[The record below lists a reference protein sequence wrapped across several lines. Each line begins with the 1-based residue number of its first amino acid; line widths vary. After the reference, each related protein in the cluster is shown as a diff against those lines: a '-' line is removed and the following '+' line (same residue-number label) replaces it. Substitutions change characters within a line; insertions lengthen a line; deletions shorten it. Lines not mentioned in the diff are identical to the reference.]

1 MVARLPTIE
10 ITLYFLVWISHSL
23 AAFYI
28 AWNVTFNFRD
38 KLVLKASEYING
50 YKKDIADFEWTYYSR
65 SLGRILIINIL
76 HTGNRTCL
84 KNTLLFKICPVF
96 LPKQLSQYSL
106 LIFWIFAEI
115 FFTSKYCKKEMNF
128 SFTCVITVFMLA
140 VVISILTN
148 YWRNELVSWLI
159 VIIFI
164 VKINSIA
171 YFSRTE
177 DVYFREFNYY
187 LYSAV
192 KILNFCIYLSRTKG
206 VSFSS
211 SLFVRYTQ
219 YIFYPPY
226 SITLIVL
233 FNDFDAEMTEIESGS
248 SKCINYRALLLRLA
262 RIIAWFVLFEVILHV
277 IHVHAL
283 FVTNPALFNTLH
295 EYECNC
301 YIIVAS
307 VAYVNGKLFYMKYLL
322 LFGIPSWF
330 ASVDGMKP
338 PAGPA
343 CISRISNYSQM
354 WRNFDRG
361 LYEFLKRQVYIP
373 VAGDPSSKYF
383 SLRRLAALLTV
394 FLFVFAW
401 HGTSSNY
408 FYWILLNIL
417 EICMEWIG
425 IAISKTAFYS
435 KIRNF
440 LGPRGERRLIATSM
454 IATAASGVFG
464 VFFFLSRNEIGII
477 IFKRLFMS
485 IIGRLL
491 RLIISLPDR
500 PFTYYAI
507 AVHILI
513 LGYCFNN
520 VCLELEKYFAI
531 KGASE
536 DKVKRKVL

>member
-1 MVARLPTIE
+1 MSNRRSMVACLPTIE

-38 KLVLKASEYING
+38 KLVLKASEYISG

-76 HTGNRTCL
+76 HMV
-84 KNTLLFKICPVF
+84 LFKICPVL
-96 LPKQLSQYSL
+96 LPKQLSQYLL

-115 FFTSKYCKKEMNF
+115 FFTSV
-128 SFTCVITVFMLA
+128 TCVITVFMLA
-140 VVISILTN
+140 VVIGILTN
-148 YWRNELVSWLI
+148 YWRNELFSWLV

-187 LYSAV
+187 LYSAI

-206 VSFSS
+206 ISFSS
-211 SLFVRYTQ
+211 SLFIRYTQ

-233 FNDFDAEMTEIESGS
+233 FNDFDVEMAEIENGR
-248 SKCINYRALLLRLA
+248 SKCINYRALLLRLV
-262 RIIAWFVLFEVILHV
+262 RIIAWFILFEVILHV

-295 EYECNC
+295 EYEL
-301 YIIVAS
+301 AS
-307 VAYVNGKLFYMKYLL
+307 VAYYLL

-330 ASVDGMKP
+330 ASADGMKP

-373 VAGDPSSKYF
+373 VSGDPSSKYF

-408 FYWILLNIL
+408 FYWILLNTI
-417 EICMEWIG
+417 EICMEWVG
-425 IAISKTAFYS
+425 AAISKTTFYN

-440 LGPRGERRLIATSM
+440 LGPKGERRLIATSM
-454 IATAASGVFG
+454 IATAACGVFG

-477 IFKRLFMS
+477 IFKRLLVS
-485 IIGRLL
+485 VIGRLL
-491 RLIISLPDR
+491 RLTISLPDR
-500 PFTYYAI
+500 PFTYYAV
-507 AVHILI
+507 AVHILL

-520 VCLELEKYFAI
+520 VCLELEKYFAT
-531 KGASE
+531 KGVSE
-536 DKVKRKVL
+536 DKVKRKVH

>member
-1 MVARLPTIE
+1 MVACLPTIE

-38 KLVLKASEYING
+38 KLVLKASDAVQNLSSSPT
-50 YKKDIADFEWTYYSR
+50 KTVIAVFVVDFLDFCR
-65 SLGRILIINIL
+65 DLL
-76 HTGNRTCL
+76 H
-84 KNTLLFKICPVF
+84 
-96 LPKQLSQYSL
+96 
-106 LIFWIFAEI
+106 
-115 FFTSKYCKKEMNF
+115 
-128 SFTCVITVFMLA
+128 
-140 VVISILTN
+140 
-148 YWRNELVSWLI
+148 
-159 VIIFI
+159 
-164 VKINSIA
+164 
-171 YFSRTE
+171 
-177 DVYFREFNYY
+177 
-187 LYSAV
+187 

-206 VSFSS
+206 ISFSS
-211 SLFVRYTQ
+211 SLFIRYTQ

-233 FNDFDAEMTEIESGS
+233 FNDFDVEMAEIENGR
-248 SKCINYRALLLRLA
+248 SKCINYRALLLRLV
-262 RIIAWFVLFEVILHV
+262 RIIAWFILFEVILHV

-295 EYECNC
+295 EYEL
-301 YIIVAS
+301 AS

-330 ASVDGMKP
+330 ASADGMKP

-373 VAGDPSSKYF
+373 VSGDPSSKYF

-408 FYWILLNIL
+408 FYWILLNTI
-417 EICMEWIG
+417 EICMEWVG
-425 IAISKTAFYS
+425 AAISKTTFYN

-454 IATAASGVFG
+454 IATAACGVFG
-464 VFFFLSRNEIGII
+464 VFFFLSRNKIGII
-477 IFKRLFMS
+477 IFKRLLVS
-485 IIGRLL
+485 VIGRLL
-491 RLIISLPDR
+491 RLTISLPDR
-500 PFTYYAI
+500 PFTYYAV
-507 AVHILI
+507 AVHILL

-520 VCLELEKYFAI
+520 VCLELEKYFAT
-531 KGASE
+531 KGVSE
-536 DKVKRKVL
+536 DKVKRKVH